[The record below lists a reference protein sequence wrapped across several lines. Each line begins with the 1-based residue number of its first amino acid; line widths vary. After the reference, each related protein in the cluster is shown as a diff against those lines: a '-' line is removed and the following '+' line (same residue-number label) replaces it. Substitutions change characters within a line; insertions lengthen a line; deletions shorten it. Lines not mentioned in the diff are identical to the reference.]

1 MITQYK
7 LTQTMALDYATN
19 PSNLYLNPYKDSLL
33 NAIAIDEWPAAAYA
47 KSLLYL
53 IKGEQ
58 LGFAVPIM
66 PRESNTLPK
75 SEKTTEEIVKIF
87 PNPSIQSLNIKSLDP
102 KLNLVKIEL
111 LNLQGFSL
119 KLIESNVKSQ
129 ILDVSTIAN
138 CTYLIIIELSD
149 GTRINKSIQVFH

>member
-19 PSNLYLNPYKDSLL
+19 PSNLYLNPYKDSVLH
-33 NAIAIDEWPAAAYA
+33 AIAMDEWPVAAYA

-138 CTYLIIIELSD
+138 GTYLIIIELSD